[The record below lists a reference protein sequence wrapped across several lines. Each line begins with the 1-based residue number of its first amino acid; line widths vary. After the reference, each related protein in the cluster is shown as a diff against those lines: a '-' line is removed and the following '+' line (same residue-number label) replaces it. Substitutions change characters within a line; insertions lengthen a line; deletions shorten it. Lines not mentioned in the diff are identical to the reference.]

1 MTYKM
6 LVSDLDETLLNND
19 GTIHEANVKA
29 IREAVAQ
36 GFKFVPNTGRSYTS
50 VQDLL
55 STLGLR
61 DQAGQFVISYNG
73 GAIVENKDNHVLL
86 ARAMNLD
93 LAQKV
98 FDAGLVNDQ
107 VDVHIYT
114 VDTLF
119 IYNISPSDERY
130 MHERG
135 VSYEIV
141 ETTDLA
147 FLQTQAPL
155 MKVILEHPDTDIQ
168 HAIHDA
174 VLAAVGDMAVE
185 ATYSSGRYVEFNPK
199 GVDKGN
205 AALLLGEKLGIARD
219 EIMAIGDN
227 SNDIKMLEAVGLGV
241 SVANGIPAVKAVAVL
256 VLERTNNEGAVAE
269 LLNTYVLHEGADQA

>member
-55 STLGLR
+55 TTLGLR

-114 VDTLF
+114 
-119 IYNISPSDERY
+119 
-130 MHERG
+130 
-135 VSYEIV
+135 
-141 ETTDLA
+141 
-147 FLQTQAPL
+147 
-155 MKVILEHPDTDIQ
+155 
-168 HAIHDA
+168 
-174 VLAAVGDMAVE
+174 
-185 ATYSSGRYVEFNPK
+185 
-199 GVDKGN
+199 
-205 AALLLGEKLGIARD
+205 
-219 EIMAIGDN
+219 
-227 SNDIKMLEAVGLGV
+227 
-241 SVANGIPAVKAVAVL
+241 
-256 VLERTNNEGAVAE
+256 
-269 LLNTYVLHEGADQA
+269 